1 MTKFNVHVTIGK
13 CITVEAENVSDAE
26 QEVMDYH
33 LPDDWSLDGIGV
45 EEVNVDARPS
55 PRKK

>member
-13 CITVEAENVSDAE
+13 CITVEAEDKDDAE